1 MTHEEQL
8 LKKAYALMD
17 KFYWLTW
24 DLAMSGDQERYDR
37 AAAVQDKVD
46 KRYERRYNVYKS
58 LNIPGSDI

>member
-8 LKKAYALMD
+8 LKEVYALMD

-37 AAAVQDKVD
+37 DAAVQDKV
-46 KRYERRYNVYKS
+46 
-58 LNIPGSDI
+58 G